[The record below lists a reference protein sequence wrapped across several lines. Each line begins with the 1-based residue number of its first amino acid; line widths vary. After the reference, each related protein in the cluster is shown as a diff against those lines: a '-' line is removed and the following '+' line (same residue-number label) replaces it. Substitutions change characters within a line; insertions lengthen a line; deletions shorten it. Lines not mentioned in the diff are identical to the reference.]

1 MKLCLNHTERFVVLG
16 GAVGQHG
23 LWGGQG
29 LEVQRSNPTLLTD
42 QLEQLLVIP
51 GHLTW
56 VAFNPEIIISNL
68 IQRFHAKLSEH
79 EIVKSFEITA
89 NIMWLYEIINFCIL
103 QHFGNWPLIWLCLS
117 QLSMKT
123 QNNDGACL
131 IHFSYFFLHLIF
143 ILSRLRFFNCY

>member
-29 LEVQRSNPTLLTD
+29 LEVQRSNPTFLTD
-42 QLEQLLVIP
+42 QLEQLLVIT

-89 NIMWLYEIINFCIL
+89 NIMWLYEEINFCIL
-103 QHFGNWPLIWLCLS
+103 WYFGNWPLIWLCLS
-117 QLSMKT
+117 QLVYEDSE
-123 QNNDGACL
+123 QWRSL
-131 IHFSYFFLHLIF
+131 SYSFF
-143 ILSRLRFFNCY
+143 ILLFTFDFYFIKINKIF

>member
-56 VAFNPEIIISNL
+56 IAFNPEIKISNL

-89 NIMWLYEIINFCIL
+89 NIMWLLYEKINSSIL
-103 QHFGNWPLIWLCLS
+103 QHFGNWPLLWLCLS
-117 QLSMKT
+117 QLVYEDSEQWRSKFY
-123 QNNDGACL
+123 
-131 IHFSYFFLHLIF
+131 HFSYYFYMWFLF
-143 ILSRLRFFNCY
+143 YQD

>member
-89 NIMWLYEIINFCIL
+89 NIMWLYEEINFCIL
-103 QHFGNWPLIWLCLS
+103 WYFGNWPLIWLCLS
-117 QLSMKT
+117 QLVYEDSE
-123 QNNDGACL
+123 QWRSL
-131 IHFSYFFLHLIF
+131 SYSFF
-143 ILSRLRFFNCY
+143 ILLFTFDFYFIKINKIF